1 MTHPMTQTFRKSG
14 GLWPVVLAGGEGQRM
29 GPLVRRWLGR
39 HRPKQ
44 YCTFTGTR
52 SMFQHTVDRALE
64 LAPPERIVSVIA
76 RSHEATVLAQL
87 DGRNLGA
94 LVLQPANRDT
104 AAGIFLP
111 LTYIRA
117 QDPDAT
123 VVILP
128 SDHFVSPEDRFLEI
142 VRHATQAAESLT
154 DRLILVAVEPDGLEL
169 EYGWIE
175 PGSDLVRDVTPRVR
189 AVDRFLEK
197 PDAARAT
204 EAMATGGLWNTLVL
218 AAKVDTLW
226 TLGWRCFPE
235 MMPLFERLRYGIGSA
250 DEHVLLDEIYRSMP
264 ARNFSSGLLEQVP
277 QHVAVIEANGLQWSD
292 WGNPERIAD
301 TLLRLGKQPAF
312 PLDLIASPITA
323 GA

>member
-1 MTHPMTQTFRKSG
+1 MTQQFRRSDSV
-14 GLWPVVLAGGEGQRM
+14 WPVVLAGGEGQRV

-52 SMFQHTVDRALE
+52 SMFQHTVDRALQ
-64 LAPPERIVSVIA
+64 LAPPERIVTVIA
-76 RSHEATVLAQL
+76 RSHQADVLAQL

-94 LVLQPANRDT
+94 LVLQPENRDT

-111 LTYIRA
+111 LTFIRA

-142 VRHATQAAESLT
+142 VRHATRAAEQLT

-175 PGSDLVRDVTPRVR
+175 PGTDLVLDTAPRVR
-189 AVDRFLEK
+189 AVGRFLEK

-204 EAMATGGLWNTLVL
+204 EAMASGGLWNTLVL
-218 AAKVDTLW
+218 AAKIDTLW

-235 MMPLFERLRYGIGSA
+235 MMPLFERLQLGIGSPA
-250 DEHVLLDEIYRSMP
+250 EKVLLDEIYRDMP
-264 ARNFSSGLLEQVP
+264 ARNFSSGLLERVP
-277 QHVAVIEANGLQWSD
+277 QHVAMVEADGLLWSD
-292 WGNPERIAD
+292 WGNAERIAD